1 MSDPAAVEVEGLSF
15 RYPDG
20 TPALDRVS
28 FTVRAGERVALVGAN
43 GAGKSTVL
51 LHLNGLLEGQGR
63 VTVCGLPVERKSFRA
78 VRQKVGLVFQNPDD
92 QLFCP
97 TVYEDVA
104 FGPRNLD
111 LPEEQVRTRVAESLA
126 AVGLAGFEGRSAYHL
141 SFGQKRR
148 AALATVLALRA
159 ELLAL
164 DEPTSFLDPKGR
176 RQFTRL
182 LQELGGT
189 QIVATHDFGLV
200 ETLCDRVLVLDGGK
214 LVAQGAP
221 ARLLRDH
228 ALLEKHGL
236 E

>member
-20 TPALDRVS
+20 TPALDRLS
-28 FTVRAGERVALVGAN
+28 FTVCAGERVALVGAN

-63 VTVCGLPVERKSFRA
+63 VTVCGLPVERKNFRA

-111 LPEEQVRTRVAESLA
+111 LPEEQVRTRVGESLA

-176 RQFTRL
+176 RQFIRL
-182 LQELGGT
+182 LRELGGT

-200 ETLCDRVLVLDGGK
+200 EALCDRVLVLDGGK

-221 ARLLRDH
+221 ASLLRDH
-228 ALLEKHGL
+228 VLLEKHGL